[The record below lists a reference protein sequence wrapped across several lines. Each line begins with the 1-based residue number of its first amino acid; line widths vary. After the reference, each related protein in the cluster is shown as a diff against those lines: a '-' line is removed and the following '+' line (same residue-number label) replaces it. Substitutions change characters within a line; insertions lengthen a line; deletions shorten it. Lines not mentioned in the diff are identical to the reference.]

1 LQKGSYAWCFSL
13 PILDAK
19 KAQRGSICII
29 NPDGRLRKGVLRA
42 GTQRTLGMAGA
53 QAAAALLRSQ
63 EELHI

>member
-1 LQKGSYAWCFSL
+1 
-13 PILDAK
+13 LDAK